1 MRKISFEIHCFRA
14 LREIVAEINIP
25 ISRRPEEWGR
35 IECPG
40 PNLPHLRFLLAW
52 IMSKQNIT
60 TLVSLFFCASRL
72 LAYQQPAIDF
82 QKDVRPILANHC
94 FACHGFDDK
103 GRQAELRLDREA
115 DALDPNRSARTIV
128 PGAPQESELIDR
140 IFSEDPDSVMP
151 PASTNKPLTTSQK
164 EILSRWIAQGARY
177 EKHWAFVP
185 LISPKFPENAPLD
198 SQSPID
204 GYVRTELQR
213 VGLKPSPPSDP
224 LTLARRLYLDLIG
237 TLPTPEEL
245 EAFQKDSSPDRIDRL
260 IATLLASPQLGERW
274 GRFWLDQ
281 ARYADSNGFTIDGAR
296 SMWPYRDWVIAAI
309 NADMPFDR
317 FTLEQLAGDLL
328 EDSHADKSA
337 LDKTLKNNLI
347 ASAFHRN
354 TMINEEGG
362 VKADQYRH
370 EAIVDRVNTTG
381 AVWLGLTI
389 GCAQCHTHK
398 YDPISIDDYYRL
410 YAFFNA
416 CADSN
421 SANPVIEV
429 LEGEVFGLPDSV
441 LQDLSELQAL
451 KKKLSQLEA
460 QTKKQSQAPPPDLN
474 WQRVTIEHAVGS
486 DGNDSVALSLLK
498 DGSVLV
504 PQSLGGNA
512 TLRFEFLHSDNLNP
526 VTAVR
531 LRTLTDDSLPKTGPG
546 KASNGNFVLSEIQI
560 LANQT
565 KQPFAQAWADHAQP
579 KYPIEHAI
587 DSDPKTG
594 WAINTD
600 TAQVKSNP
608 SIKMNA
614 EHWAVFGLAN
624 PIPASNSPVEVLL
637 LHEINKDYLIGRFAL
652 DISTTPIPPQN
663 LVPTQEIES
672 LKAQIAQRSQRLPS
686 QGKTVSQMIYRDQAK
701 PPSTYRLTRGDF
713 LSPDQGNG
721 PLSPSIPSIFR
732 DGKDVPMSNRL
743 ELARWLVSKDNP
755 LTARVMVN
763 RVWMKL
769 FGTGL
774 VETENDF
781 GLQGAAPSHPELLDW
796 LASDWIDSGWSLKH
810 LIYRIVSSETYQQ
823 SSDYRADLAQ
833 VDAANRLLARQ
844 TRIRLDAEILRD
856 RALSASGALTHRIGG
871 PSVHPPQPSGI
882 YNFTQN
888 VKAWKEDT
896 GANRYRKTMYTEF
909 FRSAPYPLFTTF
921 DSPDF
926 STVCTRRSRTNT
938 PLQALT
944 LANDPVFWELA
955 VELADRA
962 ERQLQQSRTDISAKT
977 DTSTEL
983 YSTSDTTSDRIK
995 LMVLL
1000 AWCRN
1005 PSDWELDRLRRF
1017 HASTLEYYRQNPDD
1031 LQRLGGFLAER
1042 AAAAQVA
1049 RVLFN
1054 ADEFVNRD

>member
-1 MRKISFEIHCFRA
+1 M
-14 LREIVAEINIP
+14 
-25 ISRRPEEWGR
+25 
-35 IECPG
+35 
-40 PNLPHLRFLLAW
+40 AW
-52 IMSKQNIT
+52 
-60 TLVSLFFCASRL
+60 SLF
-72 LAYQQPAIDF
+72 AYQQPPIDF

-94 FACHGFDDK
+94 YACHGFDDK
-103 GRQAELRLDREA
+103 GRQGDLRLDIEA
-115 DALDPNRSARTIV
+115 EALDPNRAARTIT
-128 PGAPQESELIDR
+128 PGAPDQSELVVR

-151 PASTNKPLTTSQK
+151 PAHTNKPLSDAHRET
-164 EILSRWIAQGARY
+164 LRRWIAQGARY
-177 EKHWAFVP
+177 EKHWAFES
-185 LISPKFPENAPLD
+185 LTTPEPPRPQPEG
-198 SQSPID
+198 SHTPID
-204 GYVRTELQR
+204 GYVRSELQR
-213 VGLKPSPPSDP
+213 VGIKPSASADP
-224 LTLARRLYLDLIG
+224 LTLARRLHLDLIG

-245 EAFQKDSSPDRIDRL
+245 EAFQKDSSPDRINRL
-260 IATLLASPQLGERW
+260 IETLLANPQFGERW

-281 ARYADSNGFTIDGAR
+281 ARYADSNGFTIDGPR

-309 NADMPFDR
+309 NADMPFDT
-317 FTLEQLAGDLL
+317 FTIEQLAGDLL
-328 EDSHADKSA
+328 EDDSADKPV
-337 LDKTLKNNLI
+337 LDRSFKNKLI

-421 SANPVIEV
+421 SAVPVIEV

-441 LQDLSELQAL
+441 LHDLSEFQRL
-451 KKKLSQLEA
+451 KKKLAQLEA
-460 QTKKQSQAPPPDLN
+460 QAKKHFQSAPPELQ
-474 WQRVTIEHAVGS
+474 WQGVTIQHATGS
-486 DGNDSVALSLLK
+486 EAQDSIALSVLE

-512 TLRFEFLHSDNLNP
+512 TLKFEFLHSDNLKP
-526 VTAVR
+526 LTAIR
-531 LRTLTDDSLPKTGPG
+531 LRALTHESLPKTGPG
-546 KASNGNFVLSEIQI
+546 KASNGNFVLSEFQI
-560 LANQT
+560 LANQVKLSFT
-565 KQPFAQAWADHAQP
+565 KVWADHSQP

-600 TAQVKSNP
+600 AAQVKSNP
-608 SIKMNA
+608 NLKMNA
-614 EHWAVFGLAN
+614 DHWAVFALAT

-637 LHEINKDYLIGRFAL
+637 LHDINKDYLIGRLAL
-652 DISTTPIPPQN
+652 DISTTPIPLQAP
-663 LVPTQEIES
+663 LPTEEIDS
-672 LKAQIAQRSQRLPS
+672 LQGQIAKLSQRLPN
-686 QGKTVSQMIYRDQAK
+686 QGKTVSQMVYRDQAK
-701 PPSTYRLTRGDF
+701 PPSTYRLARGDF
-713 LSPDQGNG
+713 LSPDKDNG

-743 ELARWLVSKDNP
+743 ELARWLVSKENP

-796 LASDWIDSGWSLKH
+796 LACDWIDSGWSLKH

-823 SSDYRADLAQ
+823 RSDYRADLAQ
-833 VDAANRLLARQ
+833 IDPGNRWLARQ
-844 TRIRLDAEILRD
+844 SRIRLDAEILRD
-856 RALSASGALTHRIGG
+856 QALSASGALTTRIGG

-888 VKAWKEDT
+888 VKTWKEDT
-896 GANRYRKTMYTEF
+896 GANRFRRTMYTEF
-909 FRSAPYPLFTTF
+909 FRSAPYPLWTTF

-955 VELADRA
+955 IQLADRSLR
-962 ERQLQQSRTDISAKT
+962 ETPESSSKETNLQG
-977 DTSTEL
+977 
-983 YSTSDTTSDRIK
+983 RIQR
-995 LMVLL
+995 MVEL
-1000 AWCRN
+1000 AWCRR
-1005 PSDWELDRLRRF
+1005 PTQAELDRLTQL
-1017 HASTLEYYRQNPDD
+1017 HASVAEYYRQNPDQAD
-1031 LQRLGGFLAER
+1031 QLNGLSVDQ
-1042 AAAAQVA
+1042 AANAQVA
-1049 RVLFN
+1049 RVLMN
-1054 ADEFVNRD
+1054 TDEFVNRD